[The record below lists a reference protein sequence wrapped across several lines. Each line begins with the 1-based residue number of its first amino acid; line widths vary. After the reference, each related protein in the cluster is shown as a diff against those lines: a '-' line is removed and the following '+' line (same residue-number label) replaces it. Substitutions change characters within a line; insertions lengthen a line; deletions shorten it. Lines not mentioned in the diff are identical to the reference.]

1 MNSGLSIGNDGSFDE
16 QASIDE
22 AAKVEQAKQELVDE
36 RTGEESEL
44 LMGKYGSTDELI
56 SAFKALQGEYSR
68 LKAGVTQA
76 EPEPQPESQPE
87 PQALQP
93 PVQQQAVQQEQAK
106 AVVEAIFQQTG
117 GEQKYH
123 AMAAWAAKNMDKAA
137 VESFNAA
144 IRSGDKDRAI
154 SAVKGMQYDYMT
166 QTGYE
171 PRLIG
176 GRAPVSE
183 GPKGFTSEAQVVAAM
198 ADPRYQNGP
207 MQDPAYVKEVEAR
220 LIASNVFS
228 D

>member
-68 LKAGVTQA
+68 LKGGVTQA

-93 PVQQQAVQQEQAK
+93 PVQQQAVQQEQAN

-123 AMAAWAAKNMDKAA
+123 AMAAWAAKNMDQAA

>member
-68 LKAGVTQA
+68 LKGGATQA

-93 PVQQQAVQQEQAK
+93 PVQQQAVQQEQAN

-123 AMAAWAAKNMDKAA
+123 AMASWAAQNMDKAA

-154 SAVKGMQYDYMT
+154 NAVKGLQYDYMT

-198 ADPRYQNGP
+198 SDPRYQNGP
-207 MQDPAYVKEVEAR
+207 MQDPAYVQEVEAR
-220 LIASNVFS
+220 LKASNVFS
-228 D
+228 G

>member
-16 QASIDE
+16 QASTDE

-68 LKAGVTQA
+68 LKGGATQA

-93 PVQQQAVQQEQAK
+93 PVQQQAVQQEQAN

-123 AMAAWAAKNMDKAA
+123 AMAAWAAKNMDQAA

-154 SAVKGMQYDYMT
+154 NAVKGLQYDYMT

-220 LIASNVFS
+220 LIASNVIS

>member
-68 LKAGVTQA
+68 LKGGATQA

-93 PVQQQAVQQEQAK
+93 PVQQQAVQQEQAN

-123 AMAAWAAKNMDKAA
+123 AMASWAAKNMDQAA

>member
-68 LKAGVTQA
+68 LKGGATQA

-93 PVQQQAVQQEQAK
+93 PVQQQDAQQEQAN

-123 AMAAWAAKNMDKAA
+123 AMASWAVKNMDQAA

>member
-93 PVQQQAVQQEQAK
+93 PVQQQAVQQEQAN

>member
-68 LKAGVTQA
+68 LKGGATQA

-93 PVQQQAVQQEQAK
+93 PVQQQAVQQEQAN

-123 AMAAWAAKNMDKAA
+123 AMASWAAKNMDQAA

-154 SAVKGMQYDYMT
+154 NAVKGMQYDYMT

>member
-68 LKAGVTQA
+68 LKGGVTQA

-93 PVQQQAVQQEQAK
+93 PVQQQAVQQEQAN

-123 AMAAWAAKNMDKAA
+123 AMASWAAKNMDQAA

>member
-68 LKAGVTQA
+68 LKGGATQA

-93 PVQQQAVQQEQAK
+93 PVQQQAVQQEQAN

-123 AMAAWAAKNMDKAA
+123 AMASWAAKNMDQAA

-207 MQDPAYVKEVEAR
+207 MQDPAYVQEVEAR
-220 LIASNVFS
+220 LKASNVFS
-228 D
+228 G